1 MQVYIDE
8 SGDLGFGNKASK
20 YFIMTALIVR
30 NHKQIK
36 RCITKIRKQKLP
48 EKIYEINFRVQ
59 GKLYFPY
66 NKKYKKIDE
75 LKWHNS
81 SKTIKRRTI
90 ECVSNTEN
98 DVTYAVLRK
107 EQVKK
112 ELRDKPQIIYN
123 YLCGS
128 LLSKIIAS
136 YKIKGTVDVI
146 VDKSLHGL
154 RRENFDQYITWR
166 TLMANHE
173 GNLRI
178 NPPNIIHKDSKQDP
192 CIQAVDFIA
201 GAIHHRYRENDNFY
215 YKLIEP
221 KIPIILDFFE
231 RKNKDYVVNPSLLR
245 PTCLRADSFFSG
257 RTYSPCNSIPQLLF
271 KSCGYR
277 YADLLFRRW

>member
-1 MQVYIDE
+1 MEVYIDE

-20 YFIMTALIVR
+20 YFIMVALIVR

-36 RCITKIRKQKLP
+36 RCIIKIRKQKLP
-48 EKIYEINFRVQ
+48 
-59 GKLYFPY
+59 
-66 NKKYKKIDE
+66 KKYKKIDE

-81 SKTIKRRTI
+81 SKTIKRRII
-90 ECVSNTEN
+90 ECISNTEN
-98 DVTYAVLRK
+98 DVAYAVLRK
-107 EQVKK
+107 YQVKK

-128 LLSKIIAS
+128 LLSKIIMS

-166 TLMANHE
+166 TLMADHE

-178 NPPNIIHKDSKQDP
+178 KPPNIIHRDSKQDF

-201 GAIHHRYRENDNFY
+201 GAIHYRYRENDNFY

-221 KIPIILDFFE
+221 RASIIIDFFE
-231 RKNKDYVVNPSLLR
+231 RKNSDYLVNPSLLR
-245 PTCLRADSFFSG
+245 STCLRADSSFSG
-257 RTYSPCNSIPQLLF
+257 RTYSLCNSISQLLF
-271 KSCGYR
+271 KSCGHR
-277 YADLLFRRW
+277 YADLLFRSW